1 VAAGEPA
8 RLEGLVTDPAGDPT
22 AVAFL
27 VAEHARVS
35 SAVAEWLEHKDD
47 ALAAT
52 RDPGFWETPDRSAV
66 LALIEY
72 LDRLGAAMETAH
84 GLLRRLHSSHG
95 LRAPAQLVQLLAQR
109 LYLLDRAVA
118 GLEAREAADAVLGL
132 RPGPE
137 TGSAGA
143 AFAEELAAM
152 YSAWARKRGM
162 RFDRLSIDGRPAI
175 VFSGLGAYTIL
186 AGESGVHALEVPKG
200 QQGYERISVLVEIA
214 PLPAGDPQAPLET
227 RAERALSAQKR
238 PRRVVRRYRRE
249 PSPLVRDSVRGWRSG
264 RLDLVLAGNFDVVG

>member
-1 VAAGEPA
+1 
-8 RLEGLVTDPAGDPT
+8 
-22 AVAFL
+22 
-27 VAEHARVS
+27 
-35 SAVAEWLEHKDD
+35 
-47 ALAAT
+47 
-52 RDPGFWETPDRSAV
+52 
-66 LALIEY
+66 
-72 LDRLGAAMETAH
+72 
-84 GLLRRLHSSHG
+84 
-95 LRAPAQLVQLLAQR
+95 
-109 LYLLDRAVA
+109 
-118 GLEAREAADAVLGL
+118 
-132 RPGPE
+132 
-137 TGSAGA
+137 
-143 AFAEELAAM
+143 M

-214 PLPAGDPQAPLET
+214 PLPAGDPQAPLEM